1 MVEIFFLG
9 FRAKVFAAEETFR
22 VVTYN
27 VENYVVD
34 PDSARPMKTQAAK
47 SKVWESILVAKP
59 DVLAL
64 EEIGS
69 SNALIEIQGALEER
83 GLSLPYSE
91 LIQGFDTNIHVAVLS
106 RFVLD
111 ARNPHTNDSY
121 LLNGQQFYVSRGF
134 AEVEV
139 EVNTHYSFT
148 LLAAHLKS
156 KRKVGYADESDMRLE
171 EVRLL
176 RKHVDECFDKD
187 KNVNL
192 LVLGDMNDLRDSKT
206 VRCLIGRGNRALTD
220 TRPGEQDVGN
230 VPAEKNPSARK
241 RPVCWTEYF
250 EKEDLYSRLDYI
262 LVSRG
267 MAREWIE
274 SQSSIPVVHGW
285 GEGSDHR
292 PVVATFHAEDR

>member
-121 LLNGQQFYVSRGF
+121 LLNGQQVYVSRGEHPLF
-134 AEVEV
+134 IHAAGGTFEVQ
-139 EVNTHYSFT
+139 TKGG
-148 LLAAHLKS
+148 LC
-156 KRKVGYADESDMRLE
+156 R
-171 EVRLL
+171 
-176 RKHVDECFDKD
+176 
-187 KNVNL
+187 
-192 LVLGDMNDLRDSKT
+192 
-206 VRCLIGRGNRALTD
+206 
-220 TRPGEQDVGN
+220 
-230 VPAEKNPSARK
+230 
-241 RPVCWTEYF
+241 
-250 EKEDLYSRLDYI
+250 
-262 LVSRG
+262 
-267 MAREWIE
+267 
-274 SQSSIPVVHGW
+274 
-285 GEGSDHR
+285 
-292 PVVATFHAEDR
+292 